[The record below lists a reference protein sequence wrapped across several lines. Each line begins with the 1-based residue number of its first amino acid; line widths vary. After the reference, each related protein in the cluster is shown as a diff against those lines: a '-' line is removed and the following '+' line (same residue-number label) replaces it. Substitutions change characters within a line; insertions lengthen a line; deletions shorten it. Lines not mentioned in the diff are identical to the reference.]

1 MVKQVKK
8 DSPIL
13 VNLPGIESAELKVL
27 EKVVDGNRPL
37 SLSWTM
43 LAVAAVLLSQ
53 IAYDTNPKIKH
64 FEFMNSET
72 VNLLVK
78 KVLANSAWSRTIYAL
93 MAIRKTLGVYDL
105 QNDPEAEKETLR
117 SDFDDLVDNPKGP
130 AATKGGIR
138 SALTSPDRTRKYR
151 RGLMLQAS
159 GSMCNK
165 PLSSP
170 SSVISREHAGR
181 ITLGEIANLT
191 PFGRVI
197 GIEEIRMEFNN
208 LMPYDEN
215 GRLELVDNFKL
226 ITPSNLTT
234 IEIELGLKIS
244 RSSLEVS
251 PKELA
256 VDKDNLDD
264 FQKLIWNAKKSLS

>member
-1 MVKQVKK
+1 MAKQTKK
-8 DSPIL
+8 DSPII
-13 VNLPGIESAELKVL
+13 VNLPGIESSELKAL
-27 EKVVDGNRPL
+27 ETVIDGNRQL
-37 SLSWTM
+37 SLSWTIV
-43 LAVAAVLLSQ
+43 AVAAVILAQ

-72 VNLLVK
+72 INLLVK
-78 KVLANSAWSRTIYAL
+78 KVLANSVWSRTIYAL
-93 MAIRKTLGVYDL
+93 TAIRKTLGAYDL
-105 QNDPEAEKETLR
+105 QNDPESEKETLR
-117 SDFDDLVDNPKGP
+117 SDFDDLVDNPKGL

-181 ITLGEIANLT
+181 ITLGDIANLT
-191 PFGRVI
+191 PFGQVI
-197 GIEEIRMEFNN
+197 GLEEIRMEFNN
-208 LMPYDEN
+208 LMPYDKN
-215 GRLELVDNFKL
+215 GNLELVDNFKL
-226 ITPSNLTT
+226 ITPGNLTS
-234 IEIELGLKIS
+234 IEVDLGLKIS

-264 FQKLIWNAKKSLS
+264 FQKLIWNAKKNLS